1 MRRVAVV
8 LLLIALVAWGVWS
21 FEAGGLV
28 RILAVGPGDGSTRV
42 DAIREYVLAWGALA
56 PLVYVT
62 AVTVEVLVAPFPGA
76 LLYAP
81 GGAIF
86 GGFIGG
92 TLALIGNVLGAA
104 IAAVLA
110 RALGEKWVAR
120 HVSSP
125 KFARVRERLARN
137 GGWVVFV
144 LRINPLTSAD
154 FVSYAAGAAGVP
166 ARSVAIGTLFGMA
179 PQCYLQAYLAE
190 RFFAVVSGWWMLAI
204 LTAAA
209 VVVLA
214 MILRGRWR
222 DDASRLP
229 DDR

>member
-1 MRRVAVV
+1 MRRSVAAVV
-8 LLLIALVAWGVWS
+8 VLALVAWAIWS

-28 RILAVGPGDGSTRV
+28 HFLAVAPADGSTRV
-42 DAIREYVLAWGALA
+42 DALREYLLAWGALA
-56 PLVYVT
+56 PLVYVA

-104 IAAVLA
+104 IAATLA
-110 RALGEKWVAR
+110 RRLGERWVAR
-120 HVSSP
+120 HVASP
-125 KFARVRERLARN
+125 RFARVRERLERN

-154 FVSYAAGAAGVP
+154 LVSYAAGAAGVP
-166 ARSVAIGTLFGMA
+166 ARSVALGTLFGMA

-190 RFFAVVSGWWMLAI
+190 TLFSVLSGWWLLAI
-204 LTAAA
+204 LLIVVT
-209 VVVLA
+209 VVLVGV
-214 MILRGRWR
+214 LRGR
-222 DDASRLP
+222 
-229 DDR
+229 DRSEARNN